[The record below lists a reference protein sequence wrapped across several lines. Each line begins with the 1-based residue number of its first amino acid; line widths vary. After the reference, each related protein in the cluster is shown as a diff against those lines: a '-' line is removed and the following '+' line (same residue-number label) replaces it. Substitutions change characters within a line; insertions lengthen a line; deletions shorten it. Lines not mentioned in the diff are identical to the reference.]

1 MIVVIIFDDKVEEV
15 LIFDDKVEEVLM
27 FDDKVEE
34 VLLAQQDEQ
43 NGFGE
48 KLNAEARV
56 EVAFHFFALSSI
68 LCIHLL
74 KCNLLHIFEFLYF

>member
-1 MIVVIIFDDKVEEV
+1 MVVMVMIFVII
-15 LIFDDKVEEVLM
+15 

-56 EVAFHFFALSSI
+56 EVAFNFFELRNN
-68 LCIHLL
+68 L
-74 KCNLLHIFEFLYF
+74 KKGGENLKKLRQH